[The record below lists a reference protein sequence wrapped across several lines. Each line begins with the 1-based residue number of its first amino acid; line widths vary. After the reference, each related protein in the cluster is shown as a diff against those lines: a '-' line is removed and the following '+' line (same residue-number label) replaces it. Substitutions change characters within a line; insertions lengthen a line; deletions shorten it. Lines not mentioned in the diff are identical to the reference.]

1 MMGEGKP
8 GEKGGVLAEQEPVR
22 YLIFDIESVADGA
35 LVAKVRYPGES
46 LSSEQAIARYRE
58 ELLEQ
63 RGTDFIPYTF
73 QMPVSVVV
81 AKVSGAFE
89 LLDLIALDEP
99 EWRPHIITEHFWRG
113 WQRYQRPT
121 LVSFNGRTFDMPLM
135 ELAAF
140 RFGLSIPS
148 WFETKAR
155 TYEQPRNRYNS
166 RYHLDLHDLLT
177 NYGAS
182 RFNGGLNLAANLLG
196 KPGKIDVQ
204 GDMVQDLFDQGKLAE
219 INNYCRCDVLDTYFV
234 FLRSMV
240 LLGDLDLEGEQ
251 RLVTQT
257 KTWLEQR
264 APQQAALSNYLENW
278 GDWHNPW

>member
-1 MMGEGKP
+1 MMGQGKP

-46 LSSEQAIARYRE
+46 LSPEQAIARYRE

-135 ELAAF
+135 ELASF

-204 GDMVQDLFDQGKLAE
+204 GDMVQDLFDQGKLVE

-264 APQQAALSNYLENW
+264 APQQAALSTYLENW

>member
-46 LSSEQAIARYRE
+46 LSAEQAIARYRE

-99 EWRPHIITEHFWRG
+99 EWRHHIITEHFWRG

-251 RLVTQT
+251 RIVAQT
-257 KTWLEQR
+257 RTWLEQR
-264 APQQAALSNYLENW
+264 ASQQVAFSTYLENW

>member
-1 MMGEGKP
+1 MGKGKA
-8 GEKGGVLAEQEPVR
+8 GEKGGVLADQEPVR

-46 LSSEQAIARYRE
+46 LSPEQAVARYRA

-81 AKVSGAFE
+81 AKVSAAFE

-140 RFGLSIPS
+140 RFGLSIPT

-204 GDMVQDLFDQGKLAE
+204 GDMVQDLFDQGKLVE

-240 LLGDLDLEGEQ
+240 LLGDLDLDGEQ
-251 RLVTQT
+251 QLVTQT

-264 APQQAALSNYLENW
+264 ASQQVALSTYLENW
-278 GDWHNPW
+278 GDWRNPW

>member
-81 AKVSGAFE
+81 AKVSGKFE

-251 RLVTQT
+251 RIVAQT
-257 KTWLEQR
+257 RTWLEQR
-264 APQQAALSNYLENW
+264 ASQQVAYSTYLENW

>member
-1 MMGEGKP
+1 MMGEEKP

-113 WQRYQRPT
+113 WQRYQRPA

-251 RLVTQT
+251 RIVAQT
-257 KTWLEQR
+257 RTWLEQR
-264 APQQAALSNYLENW
+264 ASLIRLLW
-278 GDWHNPW
+278 VRIR

>member
-1 MMGEGKP
+1 MMGEEKP

-81 AKVSGAFE
+81 AKVSGKFE

-251 RLVTQT
+251 RIVAQT
-257 KTWLEQR
+257 RTWLEQR
-264 APQQAALSNYLENW
+264 ASLIRLLW
-278 GDWHNPW
+278 VRIR

>member
-1 MMGEGKP
+1 MGKGKP

-46 LSSEQAIARYRE
+46 LSAEQAIARYRE

-113 WQRYQRPT
+113 WQRYQRPA

-251 RLVTQT
+251 RIVAQNR
-257 KTWLEQR
+257 TWLEQR
-264 APQQAALSNYLENW
+264 ASQQVAFSTYLENW

>member
-1 MMGEGKP
+1 MMGEEKP

-81 AKVSGAFE
+81 AKVSGKFE

-219 INNYCRCDVLDTYFV
+219 INNYCRCDVLD
-234 FLRSMV
+234 
-240 LLGDLDLEGEQ
+240 
-251 RLVTQT
+251 
-257 KTWLEQR
+257 
-264 APQQAALSNYLENW
+264 LSLI
-278 GDWHNPW
+278 HI